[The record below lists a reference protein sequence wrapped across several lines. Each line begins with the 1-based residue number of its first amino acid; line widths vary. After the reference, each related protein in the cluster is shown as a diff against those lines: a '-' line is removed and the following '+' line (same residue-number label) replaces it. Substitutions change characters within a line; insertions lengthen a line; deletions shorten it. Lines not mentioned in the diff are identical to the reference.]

1 MGKRILSTLPQIL
14 GFTTISLEGKF
25 KLKKSVLN
33 YFGFNNL
40 QVLYLDTKNELLLT
54 TNKMGERLSVLP
66 NNWLVLPGNARENL
80 QLTGKT
86 NICFIQRQ
94 NGVAIKRYKMTV
106 KKSKRPRIVDIE
118 SSYLVTRRVE
128 TFGDAAEL
136 LNELVNS
143 QVNYKLKFDNAEYWK
158 GKKSLS
164 AWKARQLLDM
174 EEETDEELLRTLIQE
189 ILSKQLDDGSWDEL
203 ATTTAKNLKELAQLG
218 MNSYYPQ
225 IQKAIKWLLERPQ
238 SPHNPGMFFLTDELV
253 VEQQEIIKRRKEQVV
268 GPKERFRKRPR
279 SELKIVN
286 VVDELYDNACGPR
299 IMWPNAIV
307 LETLLEFGYEF
318 NDRVQTIIDT
328 LSFGG
333 WCECAYQHGPRR
345 RKRTEPLTMKEI
357 EKFEEQTL
365 FEFKHGGI
373 HNFKLLI
380 MQPTWSHLMRL
391 SHKKEGDKIEYSLR
405 MPTHTQGC
413 EVITTGALSKV
424 TNEKLWRLAES
435 HLWRFV
441 VVLYNAYNNS
451 YGMDEL
457 IKNSLSPYTFLK
469 VFSKY
474 KTKAAQL
481 GILLSLPWIIENQN
495 EDGTWGDQ
503 SSKESASLAVLHAL
517 KNIEFSFDLVVT

>member
-106 KKSKRPRIVDIE
+106 KKSRRPRIVDIE

-189 ILSKQLDDGSWDEL
+189 
-203 ATTTAKNLKELAQLG
+203 
-218 MNSYYPQ
+218 
-225 IQKAIKWLLERPQ
+225 
-238 SPHNPGMFFLTDELV
+238 
-253 VEQQEIIKRRKEQVV
+253 
-268 GPKERFRKRPR
+268 
-279 SELKIVN
+279 
-286 VVDELYDNACGPR
+286 
-299 IMWPNAIV
+299 
-307 LETLLEFGYEF
+307 
-318 NDRVQTIIDT
+318 
-328 LSFGG
+328 
-333 WCECAYQHGPRR
+333 
-345 RKRTEPLTMKEI
+345 
-357 EKFEEQTL
+357 
-365 FEFKHGGI
+365 
-373 HNFKLLI
+373 
-380 MQPTWSHLMRL
+380 
-391 SHKKEGDKIEYSLR
+391 
-405 MPTHTQGC
+405 
-413 EVITTGALSKV
+413 
-424 TNEKLWRLAES
+424 
-435 HLWRFV
+435 
-441 VVLYNAYNNS
+441 
-451 YGMDEL
+451 
-457 IKNSLSPYTFLK
+457 
-469 VFSKY
+469 
-474 KTKAAQL
+474 
-481 GILLSLPWIIENQN
+481 
-495 EDGTWGDQ
+495 
-503 SSKESASLAVLHAL
+503 
-517 KNIEFSFDLVVT
+517 